1 MEVARG
7 PQADEAHGTEQSSS
21 SSSRQADAGGATI
34 QIVTQDECFQHV
46 FWRTK
51 ERGSIYERPERL
63 RFVNLGLAAALAW
76 DSMHHS
82 SPARLVSSSSSSLSS
97 LSSPTSPS
105 EPSGTSSTTLI
116 QTPLVTF
123 TKTSRKISPHDP
135 AVHTIH
141 LQPNRPPSPDFST
154 PSSSQTQHDRF
165 ASFRAANTYIEQLI
179 GLCLQASELNS
190 SGLSEVPEHLPQ
202 GDLYLSSG
210 SEAAILGSIGACY
223 EAIDSV
229 LKVDEPKDEV
239 KPSLSGR
246 ESRAYKKA
254 FVNVRPPGHHC
265 TNSEPMGF
273 CWVNNVLIG
282 CMYSYLTYGIDRI
295 CIVDIDLHHGNGSQ
309 DIVWRI
315 NEQAAVPPDASG
327 KRRLMISYSSLHDIN
342 SYPCEDGDPV
352 RIKEASL
359 NICVGNAINQFVQN
373 LHLQDWSDE
382 HDFFERLYP
391 NTWRA
396 FEQHMTSFFSI
407 SDAHPDRS
415 LIFVSAG
422 FDACEHESE
431 DMSRYAKKLP
441 TAFFHRFARDISRFS
456 ETHCGGRVVS
466 VLEGGYSERALTGG
480 SLSYMLGLM
489 GRGGGAVAQEEGRE
503 EAAAAAW
510 GPGRL
515 ERLVR
520 LSKRTEA
527 GRRRPSK
534 GVDEPD
540 AAEAAWLAETRRL
553 FAAVDGF
560 SQAQNALKAATRREQ
575 KQRLLQHHNEGLLDA
590 RTPDG
595 PRRSQRHASASASKP
610 PPPPSAVAAANKHT
624 TTTGPLSSASGHSS
638 PLTSEPESSTDD
650 DLSCPIVPT
659 QPQPAGPSIDSLF
672 SNLQLGPDRRPSSPP
687 PPSVASSGSAVP
699 PQQPLPKVKLVWK
712 AGGVFGASQAPAN
725 NPAPDATGDAAPGPS
740 DS

>member
-46 FWRTK
+46 FRRTK

-116 QTPLVTF
+116 QTPLVT
-123 TKTSRKISPHDP
+123 
-135 AVHTIH
+135 
-141 LQPNRPPSPDFST
+141 T

-246 ESRAYKKA
+246 ESRA
-254 FVNVRPPGHHC
+254 
-265 TNSEPMGF
+265 
-273 CWVNNVLIG
+273 
-282 CMYSYLTYGIDRI
+282 YLTYGIDRI

-610 PPPPSAVAAANKHT
+610 PPPPSAVSATNKHT

-699 PQQPLPKVKLVWK
+699 PQQPLPKLKLVWK